1 MMEHPGK
8 TVGMKKRVLSQ
19 IKNREIGIALK
30 LYYKYFSQ
38 ENPPDSIFVKKLYTE
53 LNKLN
58 KFELCFR
65 ITQEASS
72 WLPDEKELV
81 DLKKQALKIYFNH
94 LQAEGNRLLGER
106 EEKAGK
112 FYEDIKKADSLT
124 KEKIREE
131 NEKILHKLILKALE
145 NFQKAYDLNNDSLGA
160 INGLFRCYKILGDEK
175 NISKFQTILEEKDPH
190 LHGKQKQE
198 EAEKNTLSDQEFDIE
213 EFNIKEVLSLY
224 DKNLYYDVIE
234 KVDFLH
240 LTHKLCVPLLLL
252 KAESLV
258 ALKRFKEADK
268 VLFEAE
274 KQNTHSKDVRD
285 LKNNITELKYNLLS
299 KAGEIYLKKALELGP
314 SLGKSHFRK
323 ARACLK
329 RALAIFPDNL
339 DLLDQQYTVLK
350 YLKEDEQA
358 FKTKALIYVLN
369 EKYIPTFDKAGSRSL
384 CFLASFAY
392 ARQPEKLNYFRWF
405 RREILLQSE
414 VGKCLNGKY
423 VKYSPGILDK
433 ARNINLSPRLFR
445 ILLFPVLILI
455 KICQI
460 ILKTQ
465 QRVNKL

>member
-1 MMEHPGK
+1 MEHPGK
-8 TVGMKKRVLSQ
+8 TVEMKKRILSQ
-19 IKNREIGIALK
+19 IKNREVNVALK

-38 ENPPDSIFVKKLYTE
+38 NNPPDAIFVNKLYTE
-53 LNKLN
+53 FNKLN
-58 KFELCFR
+58 KFEMCFR
-65 ITQEASS
+65 LAQEAAN

-94 LQAEGNRLLGER
+94 LQAEGNRLIGER
-106 EEKAGK
+106 EDKASK

-124 KEKIREE
+124 KEKIKEE
-131 NEKILHKLILKALE
+131 NEKILKNLTIKALE

-160 INGLFRCYKILGDEK
+160 INGLFRCYKLLGDEE
-175 NISKFQTILEEKDPH
+175 NITKYQTILEEKNPH

-198 EAEKNTLSDQEFDIE
+198 EAEKNTLADQEFDIE
-213 EFNIKEVLSLY
+213 EFNIKEVKNLY
-224 DKNLYYDVIE
+224 DKNRYHDVIA

-258 ALKRFKEADK
+258 ALKRFKEADQ

-299 KAGEIYLKKALELGP
+299 RAGEIYLKKALELGP
-314 SLGKSHFRK
+314 SLGESHFRK

-329 RALAIFPDNL
+329 KALAIFPDNL
-339 DLLDQQYTVLK
+339 DLLDKQYTVLK
-350 YLKEDEQA
+350 YLKRDEEA
-358 FKTKALIYVLN
+358 FKTKAMIYVLN

-384 CFLASFAY
+384 CFLASYAY
-392 ARQPEKLNYFRWF
+392 ARHPANLDCFRWF

-414 VGKCLNGKY
+414 TGKCLNSKY
-423 VKYSPGILDK
+423 VKYSPKILDK
-433 ARNINLSPRLFR
+433 ARALNLSPQIFR
-445 ILLFPVLILI
+445 ILLFPALLMI
-455 KICQI
+455 KA
-460 ILKTQ
+460 LKKFRNK
-465 QRVNKL
+465 QRVK